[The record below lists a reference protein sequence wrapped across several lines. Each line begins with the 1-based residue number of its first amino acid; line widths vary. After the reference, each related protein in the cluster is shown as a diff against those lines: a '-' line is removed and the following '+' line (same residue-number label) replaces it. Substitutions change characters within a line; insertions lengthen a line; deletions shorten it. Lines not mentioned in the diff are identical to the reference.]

1 MKPNYARLFPDFD
14 ATLLNRLRS
23 GSGLSVQHTVRRALR
38 AKTGMIKKKK
48 NSCHGDVDNRE
59 DGETDGRTDG
69 RMNEEFKYNVASVSR
84 SPTKNTTKK
93 AVM

>member
-48 NSCHGDVDNRE
+48 TVAMEMLITGKME
-59 DGETDGRTDG
+59 KLMDGLTDG
-69 RMNEEFKYNVASVSR
+69 
-84 SPTKNTTKK
+84 
-93 AVM
+93 